1 MLLFKSS
8 FIIKVKNMSEVLL
21 IQTDDRIDGIK
32 RVITHFKELF
42 STFEGKKVVIK
53 PNFNTADPAP
63 ASTDIVLVK
72 ELLKA
77 LKGVEKI
84 SIVERSGPANTH
96 ETMQTVGLFD
106 LQNDVGGFDVVDL
119 SQPDTEWVKI
129 SNEETKHW
137 KDGFLFSKA
146 ILDADKIIELPCLK
160 THKFGGHFTLSLK
173 LATGLVPRD
182 GYEYMKELHSS
193 SDQRK
198 MIAEIN
204 QPFKPSLIIMDGI
217 DAFVD
222 GGPATR
228 KRAKGNVFLA
238 STDRIAIDAVG
249 LAVLKVLG
257 SNHAIMNRKIFEQE
271 QIAMAVELGLG
282 VTLPSEITVVSGGPE
297 SQEYCNRVSEVLM
310 QEWRML

>member
-21 IQTDDRIDGIK
+21 IQTDDRIDGMQ

-63 ASTDIVLVK
+63 ASTDIVSVK

-77 LKGVEKI
+77 LKGVDKI

-106 LQNDVGGFDVVDL
+106 LQKDVGGFDIVDL

-146 ILDADKIIELPCLK
+146 ILDADEIIELPCLK

-198 MIAEIN
+198 MIAEMN

-217 DAFVD
+217 DAFID
-222 GGPATR
+222 GGPA
-228 KRAKGNVFLA
+228 KGTLKHANIMLA

-249 LAVLKVLG
+249 VAILRMLG
-257 SNHAIMNRKIFEQE
+257 TTPEVEDGSIFEQE
-271 QIAMAVELGLG
+271 QIARAVELNLG
-282 VTLPSEITVVSGGPE
+282 VKSASEIKIISDN
-297 SQEYCNRVSEVLM
+297 SKSENYIQQVNEILNK
-310 QEWRML
+310 

>member
-1 MLLFKSS
+1 
-8 FIIKVKNMSEVLL
+8 MSEVLL
-21 IQTDDRIDGIK
+21 IQTVDRIDGIK
-32 RVITHFKELF
+32 RVIAHFKELI

-77 LKGVEKI
+77 LKGVDKI

-119 SQPDTEWVKI
+119 SQSDTEWVKI

-146 ILDADKIIELPCLK
+146 ILDAEEIIELPCLK
-160 THKFGGHFTLSLK
+160 THQFGGHFTLSLK

-217 DAFVD
+217 DAFID
-222 GGPATR
+222 GGPA
-228 KRAKGNVFLA
+228 KGTLKNANIMLA

-249 LAVLKVLG
+249 VAILRMIGTTPEVENG
-257 SNHAIMNRKIFEQE
+257 SIFEQE
-271 QIAMAVELGLG
+271 QIARAVELNMG
-282 VTLPSEITVVSGGPE
+282 VKSASEIKIISDN
-297 SQEYCNRVSEVLM
+297 SKSENYIHQVNEILNK
-310 QEWRML
+310 

>member
-1 MLLFKSS
+1 
-8 FIIKVKNMSEVLL
+8 
-21 IQTDDRIDGIK
+21 
-32 RVITHFKELF
+32 
-42 STFEGKKVVIK
+42 
-53 PNFNTADPAP
+53 P

-77 LKGVEKI
+77 LKGVDKI

-119 SQPDTEWVKI
+119 SQSDTEWVKI

-146 ILDADKIIELPCLK
+146 ILDAEEIIELPCLK
-160 THKFGGHFTLSLK
+160 THQFGGHFTLSLK

-217 DAFVD
+217 DAFID
-222 GGPATR
+222 GGPA
-228 KRAKGNVFLA
+228 KGTLKNANIMLA

-249 LAVLKVLG
+249 VAILRMIGTTPEVENG
-257 SNHAIMNRKIFEQE
+257 SIFEQE
-271 QIAMAVELGLG
+271 QIARAVELNMG
-282 VTLPSEITVVSGGPE
+282 VKSASEIKIISDN
-297 SQEYCNRVSEVLM
+297 SKSENYIHQVNEILNK
-310 QEWRML
+310 